1 MLSLQ
6 KAHLLFTRG
15 SPLSA
20 EGKSRG
26 SMCNFAVVCKFCS
39 PSNVGERNL
48 TKEGMALP
56 SLPSAS
62 PFSAKGRCHGIA
74 VTEGYVAGRKSLPA
88 SNSPC
93 RSLSGAAFCMVC
105 KTRNTPQSSRMR
117 GQLPSMERGERQE
130 TQAFPASIRTRAD
143 TVPAFLRCAQKLAK
157 GTVCT
162 SPFDYRGGRFVPC
175 PQICS
180 VIPQKRL
187 RRFL

>member
-62 PFSAKGRCHGIA
+62 PFFVKGRCHGVA
-74 VTEGYVAGRKSLPA
+74 VTEGYAAGRKTKIFLPA

-93 RSLSGAAFCMVC
+93 RSLSGAAFCMMCTNLQHPSPAAHAAGAPLCEKRGAAGNASVSC
-105 KTRNTPQSSRMR
+105 IHSHAGGHRARVFALRTKTCEGHRVYIT
-117 GQLPSMERGERQE
+117 
-130 TQAFPASIRTRAD
+130 F
-143 TVPAFLRCAQKLAK
+143 
-157 GTVCT
+157 
-162 SPFDYRGGRFVPC
+162 
-175 PQICS
+175 
-180 VIPQKRL
+180 
-187 RRFL
+187 